1 MSQLESLSTAQQRSR
16 APGPDSQSELDLSD
30 YERGLQTRLF
40 SAVLLIPKRF
50 TDWMQGLSDDV
61 YVRVEDSRKMQRAVI
76 PTGIRVAY
84 SPTEIPSGWLRC
96 GPGINVSRSTYASL
110 FARIGTTFGAGDGTT
125 TFGLPNEPGNI
136 IAI

>member
-1 MSQLESLSTAQQRSR
+1 MNSLDSISTAQQRAR

-30 YERGLQTRLF
+30 YERGLQLRLF

-50 TDWMQGLSDDV
+50 TDWMQSLSDDV
-61 YVRVEDSRKMQRAVI
+61 YVRSDDVRKMQRSVI

-84 SPTEIPSGWLRC
+84 SATEIPSGWLRC
-96 GPGINVSRSTYASL
+96 NFAAVSRSDYAPL
-110 FARIGTTFGAGDGTT
+110 FARIGTTFGAGDGST
-125 TFGLPNEPGNI
+125 TFNVPNEPNNI